1 MKTNGDSRMGLKRM
15 SAESRC
21 AVAKPSIPIAI
32 EGYNVKIFTDNIEEN
47 ALEQIKELLSIDV
60 FSDKKIRI
68 MPDVHAGAGCVIGF
82 TGDLGDKVIPNIVG
96 VDIGC
101 GMRILNLGKLSEID
115 FHAFHEHILGNV
127 PSGMWVRED
136 KRGFKPLVGEEME
149 IYREAKQLVTEL
161 YCYREIKDSGRINK
175 AIGSLGGGNHFIELD
190 KDDEGNVY
198 LVIHTGSR
206 NLGKQVADIYQAKA
220 VKHLTDGA
228 DEFEETIKRTI
239 EEYKSAGR
247 RSELQSVI
255 KKMRKEHQDAEPNLP
270 AALCY
275 VEGEGREHYLHDMRL
290 CQRWAVLNRKLISLL
305 LIRFFFDKL
314 KSDKVDDFPGVEV
327 KEEFESVHNYISDEN
342 IIRKGSISAAEGERC
357 IIPLNM
363 RDGSL
368 LCTGKGNPDWNYS
381 APHGAGRVLS
391 RTQAY
396 EKITIEDFE
405 ASMQGIYSESVN
417 DFTRD
422 ESPMVYKP
430 AEEIIANIGDTVT
443 IDTIIRPIFNFKAS

>member
-1 MKTNGDSRMGLKRM
+1 MKT
-15 SAESRC
+15 
-21 AVAKPSIPIAI
+21 I
-32 EGYNVKIFTDNIEEN
+32 EGYDVKIFTDNIEEN
-47 ALEQIKELLSIDV
+47 ALAQIKELLSIDV
-60 FSDKKIRI
+60 FADKKIRI

-82 TGDLGDKVIPNIVG
+82 TGNLGDKVIPNIVG

-101 GMRILNLGKLSEID
+101 GMRILNLGKLSDID
-115 FHAFHEHILGNV
+115 YHAFHEHIRANV
-127 PSGMWVRED
+127 PSGMIVRED
-136 KRGFKPLVGEEME
+136 RFGFKPLVGDEME
-149 IYREAKQLVTEL
+149 IYRQAKRLVAEL
-161 YCYREIKDSGRINK
+161 YCYRNLKDSGRINK

-190 KDDEGNVY
+190 KDDDGNVY

-220 VKHLTDGA
+220 VKHLTDGN

-239 EEYKSAGR
+239 EEYKASGR

-255 KKMRKEHQDAEPNLP
+255 KKMRHEHKESEPSLP
-270 AALCY
+270 SALCY
-275 VEGEGREHYLHDMRL
+275 VEGNTRDEYLHDMRL
-290 CQRWAVLNRKLISLL
+290 CQRWASLNRRLIAMLL
-305 LIRFFFDKL
+305 MRFFPD
-314 KSDKVDDFPGVEV
+314 VEV
-327 KEEFESVHNYISDEN
+327 KEMFESVHNYISDDN
-342 IIRKGSISAAEGERC
+342 IIRKGSISASVGERC

-396 EKITIEDFE
+396 EKISMEDFK

>member
-1 MKTNGDSRMGLKRM
+1 MIMKT
-15 SAESRC
+15 
-21 AVAKPSIPIAI
+21 I
-32 EGYNVKIFTDNIEEN
+32 EGYDVKIFTDNVEES

-101 GMRILNLGKLSEID
+101 GMRILNLGKLADID
-115 FHAFHEHILGNV
+115 YHAFHEHIRSNV
-127 PSGMWVRED
+127 PSGKIVRED
-136 KRGFKPLVGEEME
+136 KFGFKPLVGEEME
-149 IYREAKQLVTEL
+149 FYREAKKLVTEL
-161 YCYREIKDSGRINK
+161 FCYRELKDSGRINK
-175 AIGSLGGGNHFIELD
+175 SIGSLGGGNHFIELD
-190 KDDEGNVY
+190 KDDEENVY

-206 NLGKQVADIYQAKA
+206 NLGKQVAEIYQAKA
-220 VKHLTDGA
+220 VKHLTAGA
-228 DEFEETIKRTI
+228 DEFEETIRRTI
-239 EEYKSAGR
+239 EEYKAAGR
-247 RSELQSVI
+247 RSELQGVI
-255 KKMRKEHQDAEPNLP
+255 KKMRKSMEGRLP
-270 AALCY
+270 AVRPDLCY
-275 VEGEGREHYLHDMRL
+275 LEGEGREHYLHDMRI
-290 CQRWAVLNRKLISLL
+290 CQRWAVLNRKLIALL
-305 LIRFFFDKL
+305 LVKFFGSQRL
-314 KSDKVDDFPGVEV
+314 EAAQQW
-327 KEEFESVHNYISDEN
+327 ESVHNYISDNN
-342 IIRKGSISAAEGERC
+342 IIRKGSISAAAGERC

-368 LCTGKGNPDWNYS
+368 LCTGKGNPDWNCS

-396 EKITIEDFE
+396 EKITMEDFE

-430 AEEIIANIGDTVT
+430 ISEIIANIGDTVT

>member
-1 MKTNGDSRMGLKRM
+1 MKTNEDSRMGLKRM

-32 EGYNVKIFTDNIEEN
+32 EGYDVKIFTDNIEET
-47 ALEQIKELLSIDV
+47 ALRQIKELLSIDV

-115 FHAFHEHILGNV
+115 FHAFHEHIRGNV
-127 PSGMWVRED
+127 PSGMIVREH
-136 KRGFKPLVGEEME
+136 RFGFKPLVGEEME

-190 KDDEGNVY
+190 KDDDDNVY

-239 EEYKSAGR
+239 EEYKAAGR

-255 KKMRKEHQDAEPNLP
+255 KKMRKELHDAEPNLP

-305 LIRFFFDKL
+305 LMRFFPD
-314 KSDKVDDFPGVEV
+314 VEV

-368 LCTGKGNPDWNYS
+368 LCTGKGNPDWNFS

-396 EKITIEDFE
+396 EKITMEDFE
-405 ASMQGIYSESVN
+405 ASMKGIYSESVN

-430 AEEIIANIGDTVT
+430 AEEIIANIGDTVN
-443 IDTIIRPIFNFKAS
+443 IDTIIRPIFNFKASK

>member
-1 MKTNGDSRMGLKRM
+1 MKT
-15 SAESRC
+15 
-21 AVAKPSIPIAI
+21 I
-32 EGYNVKIFTDNIEEN
+32 EGYDVKIFTDNIEEN
-47 ALEQIKELLSIDV
+47 AIAQIKELLSIDV
-60 FSDKKIRI
+60 FADKKIRI

-82 TGDLGDKVIPNIVG
+82 TGNLGDKVIPNIVG

-101 GMRILNLGKLSEID
+101 GMRILNLGKLSDID
-115 FHAFHEHILGNV
+115 YHAFHEHIRANV
-127 PSGMWVRED
+127 PSGMIVRED
-136 KRGFKPLVGEEME
+136 RFGFKPLVGDEME
-149 IYREAKQLVTEL
+149 IYRQAKRLVAEL
-161 YCYREIKDSGRINK
+161 HCYRNLKDSGRINK

-190 KDDEGNVY
+190 KDDDGNVY

-220 VKHLTDGA
+220 VKHLTDGN
-228 DEFEETIKRTI
+228 DEFEETIIRTI
-239 EEYKSAGR
+239 EEYKASGR

-255 KKMRKEHQDAEPNLP
+255 KKMRHEHKESEPSLP
-270 AALCY
+270 SALCY
-275 VEGEGREHYLHDMRL
+275 VEGNTRDEYLHDMRL
-290 CQRWAVLNRKLISLL
+290 CQRWAYLNRRLIAMLL
-305 LIRFFFDKL
+305 MRFFPD
-314 KSDKVDDFPGVEV
+314 VEV
-327 KEEFESVHNYISDEN
+327 KEMFESVHNYISDDN
-342 IIRKGSISAAEGERC
+342 IIRKGSISASDGERC

-396 EKITIEDFE
+396 EKISMEDFK

-422 ESPMVYKP
+422 ESPMVCKP
-430 AEEIIANIGDTVT
+430 AEEI
-443 IDTIIRPIFNFKAS
+443 

>member
-1 MKTNGDSRMGLKRM
+1 MKT
-15 SAESRC
+15 
-21 AVAKPSIPIAI
+21 I

-47 ALEQIKELLSIDV
+47 ALEQIKQLLSIGV

-101 GMRILNLGKLSEID
+101 GMRVLNLGKLKDID
-115 FHAFHEHILGNV
+115 FHTFHEHIRNNV
-127 PSGMWVRED
+127 PSGMIVRED
-136 KRGFKPLVGEEME
+136 RFGFKPLVGEEME
-149 IYREAKQLVTEL
+149 IYREAKRLVTEL
-161 YCYREIKDSGRINK
+161 YCYRELKDSGRINK

-190 KDDEGNVY
+190 NDDDGNVY

-206 NLGKQVADIYQAKA
+206 NLGKQVADIYQNRAI
-220 VKHLTDGA
+220 KHMTEGA
-228 DEFEETIKRTI
+228 DEFEEAIKRTI
-239 EEYKSAGR
+239 EEYKAAGR
-247 RSELQSVI
+247 RSELQDVI
-255 KKMRKEHQDAEPNLP
+255 KNMRKTRQKAEPTLP
-270 AALCY
+270 RDLCY
-275 VEGEGREHYLHDMRL
+275 VEGDAREEYLHDMRI
-290 CQRWAVLNRKLISLL
+290 CQQWAVLNRKLISLL
-305 LIRFFFDKL
+305 LLKFFDGINAPEAT
-314 KSDKVDDFPGVEV
+314 DEV
-327 KEEFESVHNYISDEN
+327 ASTLVVEEFESVHNYISDDN
-342 IIRKGSISAAEGERC
+342 IIRKGSISAAKRERC

-368 LCTGKGNPDWNYS
+368 LCTGKGNPDWNCS

-396 EKITIEDFE
+396 EQIKMEDFE
-405 ASMQGIYSESVN
+405 ASMSGIYSESIN

-430 AEEIIANIGDTVT
+430 AAEIIANIGDTVN
-443 IDTIIRPIFNFKAS
+443 IDTIIRPIFNFKASK

>member
-1 MKTNGDSRMGLKRM
+1 MRT
-15 SAESRC
+15 
-21 AVAKPSIPIAI
+21 I
-32 EGYNVKIFTDNIEEN
+32 EGYDVKIFTDNIEAN

-101 GMRILNLGKLSEID
+101 GMRILNLGKISEIEFFAKQSD
-115 FHAFHEHILGNV
+115 FVDYHAFHEHIRGNV
-127 PSGMWVRED
+127 PSGMFVRED
-136 KRGFKPLVGEEME
+136 RFGFKPLVGEEME

-190 KDDEGNVY
+190 TDDEGHIY

-239 EEYKSAGR
+239 EEYKAAGR
-247 RSELQSVI
+247 RSELQNVI
-255 KKMRKEHQDAEPNLP
+255 KMMRKAHQDKEPSLP
-270 AALCY
+270 ADLCY
-275 VEGEGREHYLHDMRL
+275 VEGDMREQYLHDMRI
-290 CQRWAVLNRKLISLL
+290 CQQWAILNRKLISLL
-305 LIRFFFDKL
+305 LLRFF
-314 KSDKVDDFPGVEV
+314 PNV
-327 KEEFESVHNYISDEN
+327 KINEEFESVHNYISDDN
-342 IIRKGSISAAEGERC
+342 IIRKGSISAAKGERC

-368 LCTGKGNPDWNYS
+368 ICTGKGNPDWNYS

-396 EKITIEDFE
+396 EKITMEEFE
-405 ASMQGIYSESVN
+405 ASMQGIYSESVT

-430 AEEIIANIGDTVT
+430 AAEIIANIGETVN
-443 IDTIIRPIFNFKAS
+443 IDNVIRPIFNFKASK

>member
-1 MKTNGDSRMGLKRM
+1 MKT
-15 SAESRC
+15 
-21 AVAKPSIPIAI
+21 I
-32 EGYNVKIFTDNIEEN
+32 EGHDVKIFTDNIEEN
-47 ALEQIKELLSIDV
+47 ALEQIREMLSIDV

-82 TGDLGDKVIPNIVG
+82 TGNLGDKVIPNIVG

-101 GMRILNLGKLSEID
+101 GMRILKLGKLTDID
-115 FHAFHEHILGNV
+115 FHAFHEHIRANV
-127 PSGMWVRED
+127 PSGKIVRED
-136 KRGFKPLVGEEME
+136 KLGFKPLVGEEME
-149 IYREAKQLVTEL
+149 IYREAKKLVAEL
-161 YCYREIKDSGRINK
+161 YCYRELKDSGRINK
-175 AIGSLGGGNHFIELD
+175 SIGSLGGGNHFIELD

-206 NLGKQVADIYQAKA
+206 NLGKQVAEIYQAKA
-220 VKHLTDGA
+220 VQHLTDGA

-239 EEYKSAGR
+239 EKYKAEGR

-255 KKMRKEHQDAEPNLP
+255 KKMRKEHQEAEPSLP
-270 AALCY
+270 SDLCY
-275 VEGEGREHYLHDMRL
+275 VEGEGREQYLHDMRL

-305 LIRFFFDKL
+305 LMRFFFDNF
-314 KSDKVDDFPGVEV
+314 KSGKTDGLPGVDV
-327 KEEFESVHNYISDEN
+327 SEEFESVHNYISDDN
-342 IIRKGSISAAEGERC
+342 IIRKGSISAAAGERC

-368 LCTGKGNPDWNYS
+368 LCTGKGNPDWNCS

-396 EKITIEDFE
+396 EKITMEDFE

-417 DFTRD
+417 DFTSD

-430 AEEIIANIGDTVT
+430 ASEIIANIGDTVT

>member
-1 MKTNGDSRMGLKRM
+1 MKT
-15 SAESRC
+15 
-21 AVAKPSIPIAI
+21 I
-32 EGYNVKIFTDNIEEN
+32 EGYDVKIFTDNIEGN

-101 GMRILNLGKLSEID
+101 GMRILKLGKLEDIN
-115 FHAFHEHILGNV
+115 FHAFHEHIHGNV
-127 PSGMWVRED
+127 PSGKIVRED
-136 KRGFKPLVGEEME
+136 KFGFKPLVGGEMD

-161 YCYREIKDSGRINK
+161 YCYRELKDSGRINK

-190 KDDEGNVY
+190 KDEEGNVY

-206 NLGKQVADIYQAKA
+206 NLGKQVAEIYQAKA
-220 VKHLTDGA
+220 VKHLTAGA

-239 EEYKSAGR
+239 EEYKAAGR
-247 RSELQSVI
+247 RSELQGVI
-255 KKMRKEHQDAEPNLP
+255 KKMHKERQEAEPSLP
-270 AALCY
+270 ADLCY
-275 VEGEGREHYLHDMRL
+275 VEGKVREHYLHDMRL
-290 CQRWAVLNRKLISLL
+290 CQCWAVLNRKLISLL
-305 LIRFFFDKL
+305 LMRFFRD
-314 KSDKVDDFPGVEV
+314 VEV
-327 KEEFESVHNYISDEN
+327 LDEFESVHNYISDDN
-342 IIRKGSISAAEGERC
+342 IIRKGSISADVGERC

-368 LCTGKGNPDWNYS
+368 LCTGKGNPDWNCS
-381 APHGAGRVLS
+381 APHGAGRILS

-396 EKITIEDFE
+396 EKITMEDFE
-405 ASMQGIYSESVN
+405 TSMQGIYSESVN

-430 AEEIIANIGDTVT
+430 ASEIIANIGDTVS
-443 IDTIIRPIFNFKAS
+443 IDTIIRPIFNFKASK

>member
-1 MKTNGDSRMGLKRM
+1 M
-15 SAESRC
+15 
-21 AVAKPSIPIAI
+21 
-32 EGYNVKIFTDNIEEN
+32 KIFTDNVEES
-47 ALEQIKELLSIDV
+47 AVEQIRRLLSIDV

-101 GMRILNLGKLSEID
+101 GMRVLNLGKIGEID
-115 FHAFHEHILGNV
+115 FHAFNEHILACV
-127 PSGMWVRED
+127 PSGMIVRED
-136 KRGFKPLVGEEME
+136 KFGFKPLVNEEMD
-149 IYREAKQLVTEL
+149 IYREAKKMVTGL
-161 YCYREIKDSGRINK
+161 RCYRELKYSDRINK

-206 NLGKQVADIYQAKA
+206 NLGKQVADIYQNRAI
-220 VKHLTDGA
+220 KHLTEGA
-228 DEFEETIKRTI
+228 DELEERIKLTI
-239 EEYKSAGR
+239 EEYKAAGR
-247 RSELQSVI
+247 RSELQCVI
-255 KKMRKEHQDAEPNLP
+255 KQMRKSRLEAAPSLP
-270 AALCY
+270 HDLCY
-275 VEGEGREHYLHDMRL
+275 LEGEAREDYLHDMRI
-290 CQRWAVLNRKLISLL
+290 CQRWAALNRKLISLL
-305 LIRFFFDKL
+305 LL
-314 KSDKVDDFPGVEV
+314 KFLPKIEAA
-327 KEEFESVHNYISDEN
+327 EEFESVHNYISDDN
-342 IIRKGSISAAEGERC
+342 LIRKGSISAREGERC

-368 LCTGKGNPDWNYS
+368 LCSGKGNPDWNCS

-396 EKITIEDFE
+396 NQIKMEDFE
-405 ASMQGIYSESVN
+405 ASMAGIYSESVT

-430 AEEIIANIGDTVT
+430 ADEIIANIGDTVN
-443 IDTIIRPIFNFKAS
+443 IDTIIRPIFNFKASK

>member
-1 MKTNGDSRMGLKRM
+1 MKT
-15 SAESRC
+15 
-21 AVAKPSIPIAI
+21 I
-32 EGYNVKIFTDNIEEN
+32 EGYDVKIFTDNIEEN
-47 ALEQIKELLSIDV
+47 AIEQIKELLSIDV
-60 FSDKKIRI
+60 FADKKIRI

-82 TGDLGDKVIPNIVG
+82 TGNLGDKVIPNIVG

-101 GMRILNLGKLSEID
+101 GMLILNLGKLTDID
-115 FHAFHEHILGNV
+115 FHAFHEHIRSNV
-127 PSGMWVRED
+127 PSGMIVRED
-136 KRGFKPLVGEEME
+136 RFGFKPLVGEEMD
-149 IYREAKQLVTEL
+149 IYREAKELVIQLR
-161 YCYREIKDSGRINK
+161 CYRSLKDSGRINK

-190 KDDEGNVY
+190 KDDAGDVY

-220 VKHLTDGA
+220 VKHLTDGD

-239 EEYKSAGR
+239 EEYKAAGR
-247 RSELQSVI
+247 RNELQGVI
-255 KKMRKEHQDAEPNLP
+255 KKMRKEHEEAEPALP

-275 VEGEGREHYLHDMRL
+275 VEGQAREDYLHDMRL
-290 CQRWAVLNRKLISLL
+290 CQQWAVLNRKLISLL
-305 LIRFFFDKL
+305 LLRFFSGIDIK
-314 KSDKVDDFPGVEV
+314 DQ
-327 KEEFESVHNYISDEN
+327 FESVHNYISDDN
-342 IIRKGSISAAEGERC
+342 MVRKGSISAKKGERS

-396 EKITIEDFE
+396 EQIKMEDFE
-405 ASMQGIYSESVN
+405 ESMKGIYSESVN
-417 DFTRD
+417 DSTRD

-430 AEEIIANIGDTVT
+430 ADEIIANIADTVSVNN
-443 IDTIIRPIFNFKAS
+443 IIKPIFNFKAS

>member
-1 MKTNGDSRMGLKRM
+1 MKTID
-15 SAESRC
+15 
-21 AVAKPSIPIAI
+21 
-32 EGYNVKIFTDNIEEN
+32 GYDVKIFTDNIEEN
-47 ALEQIKELLSIDV
+47 ALEQIKQLLSIEV

-101 GMRILNLGKLSEID
+101 GMRILNLGRIEEID
-115 FHAFHEHILGNV
+115 YHAFNEHIRANI
-127 PSGMWVRED
+127 PSGMIVRED
-136 KRGFKPLVGEEME
+136 KFGFKPLVHEEMD
-149 IYREAKQLVTEL
+149 IYREAKKMVTEL
-161 YCYREIKDSGRINK
+161 RCYRELKYSDRIYK

-190 KDDEGNVY
+190 KDNEGNVY

-206 NLGKQVADIYQAKA
+206 NLGKQVADIYQNRAI
-220 VKHLTDGA
+220 KHMTEGA
-228 DEFEETIKRTI
+228 DEFEGTIKRVI
-239 EEYKSAGR
+239 EEYKAAGR
-247 RSELQSVI
+247 RSELQGVI
-255 KKMRKEHQDAEPNLP
+255 KKMCKSQQDAEPILP
-270 AALCY
+270 RDLCY
-275 VEGEGREHYLHDMRL
+275 VENEAREDYLHDMRI

-305 LIRFFFDKL
+305 LLKFF
-314 KSDKVDDFPGVEV
+314 SNVSII
-327 KEEFESVHNYISDEN
+327 EEFESVHNYISDDN

-396 EKITIEDFE
+396 AQIKMEDFE
-405 ASMQGIYSESVN
+405 ASMAGIYSESVN

-430 AEEIIANIGDTVT
+430 AAEIIANIGDTVS
-443 IDTIIRPIFNFKAS
+443 IDTIINPIFNFKASK

>member
-1 MKTNGDSRMGLKRM
+1 MKT
-15 SAESRC
+15 
-21 AVAKPSIPIAI
+21 I
-32 EGYNVKIFTDNIEEN
+32 EGYDVKIFTDNIEEK

-82 TGDLGDKVIPNIVG
+82 TGNLGDKVIPNIVG

-101 GMRILNLGKLSEID
+101 GMLILNLGKLTDID
-115 FHAFHEHILGNV
+115 YHAFNEHIRANV
-127 PSGMWVRED
+127 PSGMIVRED
-136 KRGFKPLVGEEME
+136 RFGFKALVGDEMD

-161 YCYREIKDSGRINK
+161 YCYRDIKDTRRINK

-190 KDDEGNVY
+190 KDDEDNVY

-220 VKHLTDGA
+220 IKHLTEGS

-239 EEYKSAGR
+239 EEYKAAGR

-255 KKMRKEHQDAEPNLP
+255 KKMRNEHKAPELSLP
-270 AALCY
+270 SALCY
-275 VEGEGREHYLHDMRL
+275 VEGEAREQYLHDMRL
-290 CQRWAVLNRKLISLL
+290 CQQWAKLNRRLIAMLL
-305 LIRFFFDKL
+305 MKFF
-314 KSDKVDDFPGVEV
+314 SGVEV
-327 KEEFESVHNYISDEN
+327 KEMFESVHNYISDDN

-368 LCTGKGNPDWNYS
+368 LCTGKGNPDWNCS

-396 EKITIEDFE
+396 EKITMEDFK
-405 ASMQGIYSESVN
+405 ASMQGIYSESIN

-430 AEEIIANIGDTVT
+430 AAEIIANIGETVT

>member
-1 MKTNGDSRMGLKRM
+1 MKT
-15 SAESRC
+15 
-21 AVAKPSIPIAI
+21 I
-32 EGYNVKIFTDNIEEN
+32 EGYDVKIFTDNIEEN
-47 ALEQIKELLSIDV
+47 ALEQIKELLSIEV

-82 TGDLGDKVIPNIVG
+82 TGNLGDKVIPNIVG

-101 GMRILNLGKLSEID
+101 GMRILNLGKLHDID
-115 FHAFHEHILGNV
+115 FHAFHEHIRGNV
-127 PSGMWVRED
+127 PSGMIVRED
-136 KRGFKPLVGEEME
+136 RFGFKPLVGKEME

-239 EEYKSAGR
+239 EEYKAAGR

-255 KKMRKEHQDAEPNLP
+255 KKMRKEHLDAEPNLP

-275 VEGEGREHYLHDMRL
+275 VEGEARKQYLHDMRL

-305 LIRFFFDKL
+305 LMRFFFDKL
-314 KSDKVDDFPGVEV
+314 KSDKVDDFPEV
-327 KEEFESVHNYISDEN
+327 KVIEEFESVHNYISDDN
-342 IIRKGSISAAEGERC
+342 IIRKGSISATEGERC

-368 LCTGKGNPDWNYS
+368 ICTGKGNPDWNCS

-391 RTQAY
+391 RTEAY
-396 EKITIEDFE
+396 EKITMEDFE
-405 ASMQGIYSESVN
+405 ASMHGIYSESVN

-430 AEEIIANIGDTVT
+430 AEEIIANIGDTVN
-443 IDTIIRPIFNFKAS
+443 IDTIIRPIFNFKASK

>member
-1 MKTNGDSRMGLKRM
+1 MKT
-15 SAESRC
+15 
-21 AVAKPSIPIAI
+21 I
-32 EGYNVKIFTDNIEEN
+32 EGYDVKIFTDNIEKN

-101 GMRILNLGKLSEID
+101 GMRILKLGKLADID
-115 FHAFHEHILGNV
+115 FHAFHEHILGHV
-127 PSGMWVRED
+127 PSGKIVRED
-136 KRGFKPLVGEEME
+136 RFGFKPLVGEEMD
-149 IYREAKQLVTEL
+149 IYREAKKLVTGL

-175 AIGSLGGGNHFIELD
+175 AIGSLGGGNHFIELNN
-190 KDDEGNVY
+190 DDEGNVY

-220 VKHLTDGA
+220 VKHLTTGA

-239 EEYKSAGR
+239 EEYKAAGH
-247 RSELQSVI
+247 RSELQDVI
-255 KKMRKEHQDAEPNLP
+255 KKMRREHKAAEPSLP
-270 AALCY
+270 ADLCY
-275 VEGEGREHYLHDMRL
+275 VEGEAHEHYLHDMRI

-305 LIRFFFDKL
+305 LMRFFAETTVL
-314 KSDKVDDFPGVEV
+314 
-327 KEEFESVHNYISDEN
+327 EEFESVHNYISDDN
-342 IIRKGSISAAEGERC
+342 IIRKGSISATDGERC

-368 LCTGKGNPDWNYS
+368 LCTGKGNPDWNCS

-396 EKITIEDFE
+396 EKITMEDFE

-430 AEEIIANIGDTVT
+430 ASEIIANIGDTVT
-443 IDTIIRPIFNFKAS
+443 IDTIIRPIFNFKASK

>member
-1 MKTNGDSRMGLKRM
+1 MKT
-15 SAESRC
+15 
-21 AVAKPSIPIAI
+21 I
-32 EGYNVKIFTDNIEEN
+32 EGYDVKIFTENIEES

-101 GMRILNLGKLSEID
+101 GMRILNLGKLADID
-115 FHAFHEHILGNV
+115 FHAFHEHIRSTV
-127 PSGMWVRED
+127 PSGKIVRED
-136 KRGFKPLVGEEME
+136 KFGFKPLMGEEMN
-149 IYREAKQLVTEL
+149 IYREAKKLVTEL
-161 YCYREIKDSGRINK
+161 YCYREIKDSARINK

-190 KDDEGNVY
+190 RDDDGNVY

-206 NLGKQVADIYQAKA
+206 NLGKQVAEIYQAKA
-220 VKHLTDGA
+220 VKHLTAGA
-228 DEFEETIKRTI
+228 DEFEATIRRTI
-239 EEYKSAGR
+239 EEYKAAGR
-247 RSELQSVI
+247 RSELQDVI
-255 KKMRKEHQDAEPNLP
+255 RKMRKNHEEAEPSLP

-275 VEGEGREHYLHDMRL
+275 VGGEAREHYLHDMRL
-290 CQRWAVLNRKLISLL
+290 CQRWAALNRKLISMLL
-305 LIRFFFDKL
+305 MRFFT
-314 KSDKVDDFPGVEV
+314 EV
-327 KEEFESVHNYISDEN
+327 QPLEEFESVHNYISDDN

-368 LCTGKGNPDWNYS
+368 ICTGKGNPDWNRS

-396 EKITIEDFE
+396 EKITMEDFE

-430 AEEIIANIGDTVT
+430 ASEIIANIGDTAT
-443 IDTIIRPIFNFKAS
+443 INTIIRPIFNFKASK